1 MSTKLR
7 EGEEREEVFFK
18 LSRSTTRILNLSLG
32 FAPTF
37 ERERRGGKNTGTFL
51 NLNVFR
57 KWGRE

>member
-1 MSTKLR
+1 MSIKLR

-37 ERERRGGKNTGTFL
+37 ERERRGGKT
-51 NLNVFR
+51 
-57 KWGRE
+57 